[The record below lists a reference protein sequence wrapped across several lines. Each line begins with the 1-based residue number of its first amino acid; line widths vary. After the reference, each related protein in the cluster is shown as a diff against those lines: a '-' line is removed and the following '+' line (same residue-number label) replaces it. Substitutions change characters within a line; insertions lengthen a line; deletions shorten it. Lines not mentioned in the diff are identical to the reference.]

1 MAEPAVYRYAIDAE
15 DRIRF
20 VSPEWLQFALDNE
33 APELNEAAVLGRPL
47 WDFVIGEDTRRL
59 YALLFA
65 ELRARSGER
74 SLPFNCDSPT
84 RVRRMRLTLRS
95 QPAGAIA
102 LEGLLLASETRAPEP
117 LFQRDAPRA
126 AGSIAICS
134 VCRRLEAA
142 GEWVEVAEAVGRLRL
157 FARALPPRLA
167 ETLCPDCGARGTLA
181 R

>member
-1 MAEPAVYRYAIDAE
+1 MAEATVYRYAIDAE
-15 DRIRF
+15 DRIRI
-20 VSPEWLQFALDNE
+20 VSPEWLQFAVENE
-33 APELNEAAVLGRPL
+33 APELSEAAVLGRSL
-47 WDFVIGEDTRRL
+47 WDFVVGEETQRL

-65 ELRARSGER
+65 ELRAHPGER

-117 LFQRDAPRA
+117 LFQRGAQRA
-126 AGSIAICS
+126 AGSISICS
-134 VCRRLEAA
+134 LCRRLEAG
-142 GEWVEVAEAVGRLRL
+142 GEWVEVAEAIGRLRL

-167 ETLCPDCGARGTLA
+167 ETVCPDCDAGSGIGG
-181 R
+181 